1 MGGWVYIMASKPRGT
16 LYAGVTSDLVRR
28 VSEHREGEVP
38 GFTSKYRVKMLVW
51 HEEFADIRDAI
62 QREKTIKH
70 WVRQW
75 KLDLIENEN
84 PKWQDL
90 WPRIAR

>member
-1 MGGWVYIMASKPRGT
+1 MMASKPRGT
-16 LYAGVTSDLVRR
+16 LYTGVTSER
-28 VSEHREGEVP
+28 VHRIWQHREGEYP

-51 HEEFADIRDAI
+51 YEEFADIRDAI

-75 KLDLIENEN
+75 KIDLVENEN
-84 PKWQDL
+84 PKWEDL
-90 WPRIAR
+90 WERIVR